1 MNLTFYREY
10 VQDSIESKSFKLT
23 TESRFRINFISNAL
37 EMKQG
42 DVLEMLIDHF
52 YSDEKM
58 YGYLISEALDNPI
71 DFKDL
76 NTDLI
81 DDFTEYLRHSEFN
94 KVSNPTEIFKRFQ
107 ESLDVYLK
115 LNETSVS
122 YMIQNNQKL
131 GKYFGDSISSN
142 VFTIIFPYWAKEMFQ
157 VYQNLANFM
166 DFNEKNIMFLN
177 ALALRDNPQKYVALR
192 IDCGNPMVQSIV
204 EKALADKDN
213 LSPLWRDFNFNFVNA
228 YAGDISFHNI
238 YQYINDE
245 DIKNYK
251 ELVYLFDKTTKIIEG
266 MAPPIKSKLFI

>member
-1 MNLTFYREY
+1 
-10 VQDSIESKSFKLT
+10 
-23 TESRFRINFISNAL
+23 
-37 EMKQG
+37 
-42 DVLEMLIDHF
+42 
-52 YSDEKM
+52 
-58 YGYLISEALDNPI
+58 
-71 DFKDL
+71 
-76 NTDLI
+76 
-81 DDFTEYLRHSEFN
+81 
-94 KVSNPTEIFKRFQ
+94 
-107 ESLDVYLK
+107 
-115 LNETSVS
+115 
-122 YMIQNNQKL
+122 MIQNNQKL

-177 ALALRDNPQKYVALR
+177 AIALRDNPQKYAALR